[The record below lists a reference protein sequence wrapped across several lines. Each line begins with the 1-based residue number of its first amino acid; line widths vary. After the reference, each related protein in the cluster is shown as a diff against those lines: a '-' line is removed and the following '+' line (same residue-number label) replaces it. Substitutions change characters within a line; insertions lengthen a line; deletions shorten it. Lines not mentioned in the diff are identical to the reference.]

1 MNVFS
6 VGQFAQEAWQ
16 RLRLEKIKL
25 FACCLCVAVG
35 TVLGIVLFNATQC
48 QWWGTNRFDYA
59 FKLMHG
65 GFFALLVS
73 YLVCVVLVSAPLS
86 LCFAWQWASFV
97 PYVVAFVAALYFG
110 ANCGA
115 VLVYD
120 GFLGVLY
127 VIFVLLVELATNAF
141 CCFWAATDCCCNG
154 CFWPLSRQAKE
165 VVAMQIVTV
174 FVKLFVN
181 FVLLRGITALI

>member
-1 MNVFS
+1 M
-6 VGQFAQEAWQ
+6 
-16 RLRLEKIKL
+16 RLEKLKL
-25 FACCLCVAVG
+25 LVCCLCVAVG

-73 YLVCVVLVSAPLS
+73 YAACVALVAAPLS
-86 LCFAWQWASFV
+86 LGFAWQWAWFV
-97 PYVVAFVAALYFG
+97 PYVVAFVTAIYFG

-120 GFLGVLY
+120 GFLGALY
-127 VIFVLLVELATNAF
+127 VIFVLLVELAANAF
-141 CCFWAATDCCCNG
+141 CCFWAATDCCCSG
-154 CFWPLSRQAKE
+154 SFWPLSRQAKE
-165 VVAMQIVTV
+165 VVAMQIVAV